1 MIATNIGAYALPQ
14 IGTAAKAAGSET
26 INGTGIDRM
35 TQGAQQGWMS
45 CVLVLNVGT
54 ETGSPSSF
62 TADCKLQESDSSGS
76 GYTDISGASVTQ
88 QTAAGFGSVAVN
100 LKGCKRYIRAVV
112 TVAITGGS
120 SPTVPVSSTIT
131 LGGAVRS
138 TATSATA

>member
-1 MIATNIGAYALPQ
+1 MIATNIAAYALPQ
-14 IGTAAKAAGSET
+14 AGITPKGAGSET

-35 TQGAQQGWMS
+35 TQGAQQGWLS
-45 CVLVLNVGT
+45 CILSLHSGAA
-54 ETGSPSSF
+54 TGSPSSY
-62 TADCKLQESDSSGS
+62 TVDCKLQESDSSGS
-76 GYTDISGASVTQ
+76 GYTDISGAAVTQ

-112 TVAITGGS
+112 TVAITGGT

>member
-76 GYTDISGASVTQ
+76 GYTDISGAAVTQ
-88 QTAAGFGSVAVN
+88 RTAAGQAFVNVN
-100 LKGCKRYIRAVV
+100 LKGVKRYIRAVT
-112 TVAITGGS
+112 TVAISGGS
-120 SPTVPVSSTIT
+120 SPTVPVAATIV
-131 LGGAVRS
+131 LGGAMRD
-138 TATSATA
+138 TATTPTA